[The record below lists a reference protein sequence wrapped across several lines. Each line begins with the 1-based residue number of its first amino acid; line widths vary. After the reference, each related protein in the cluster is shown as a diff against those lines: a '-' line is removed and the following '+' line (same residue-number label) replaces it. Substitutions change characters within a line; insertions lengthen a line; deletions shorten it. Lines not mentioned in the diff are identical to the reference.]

1 MKQIFIL
8 GSLGGFM
15 SVDRIL
21 IVEDEKLFAQLLSD
35 ALSDQENV
43 EVSMAS
49 NGKIA
54 LQMLED
60 TEFNLVLTD
69 IHMPEMNGREFLKN
83 LRGLNNHVGII
94 VLTAFPQADYIKQFN
109 DLEIVEFLSKDECD
123 LIGLQT
129 LVSSYLHKQKVEFLS
144 EGFNGLEGDEEF

>member
-54 LQMLED
+54 LQMFED

-144 EGFNGLEGDEEF
+144 EGLYGLEGDEEF

>member
-1 MKQIFIL
+1 
-8 GSLGGFM
+8 M

>member
-1 MKQIFIL
+1 
-8 GSLGGFM
+8 M

-60 TEFNLVLTD
+60 TEYNLVLTD

-83 LRGLNNHVGII
+83 LRGLNNDVGII

-123 LIGLQT
+123 LIALQT

-144 EGFNGLEGDEEF
+144 EDFRDLEVDSDF

>member
-1 MKQIFIL
+1 
-8 GSLGGFM
+8 M

-43 EVSMAS
+43 EVNMAS

-60 TEFNLVLTD
+60 TEYNLVLTD

-83 LRGLNNHVGII
+83 LRGLNNDVGII

-123 LIGLQT
+123 LIALQT

-144 EGFNGLEGDEEF
+144 EDFRDLEVDSDF

>member
-1 MKQIFIL
+1 
-8 GSLGGFM
+8 M

-43 EVSMAS
+43 EVSIAS

-54 LQMLED
+54 LEMIDE

-69 IHMPEMNGREFLKN
+69 IHMPEMNGREFLKH
-83 LRGLNNHVGII
+83 LRSISNNIGIV
-94 VLTAFPQADYIKQFN
+94 VLTAFPQADYIKEFN

-123 LIGLQT
+123 LIALQT
-129 LVSSYLHKQKVEFLS
+129 LVSSYLHRQKVEFLS
-144 EGFNGLEGDEEF
+144 EDFEDLVVDEDF

>member
-1 MKQIFIL
+1 
-8 GSLGGFM
+8 M

-83 LRGLNNHVGII
+83 LRSLNNDVGII

-123 LIGLQT
+123 LIALQT
-129 LVSSYLHKQKVEFLS
+129 LVDSYLHKQKVEFLS
-144 EGFNGLEGDEEF
+144 EGFNDLGGDEEF

>member
-1 MKQIFIL
+1 M
-8 GSLGGFM
+8 
-15 SVDRIL
+15 
-21 IVEDEKLFAQLLSD
+21 FAQLLSD

-43 EVSMAS
+43 EVSIAS

-54 LQMLED
+54 LEMIEE

-69 IHMPEMNGREFLKN
+69 IHMPEMNGREFMKQ
-83 LRGLNNHVGII
+83 LRGLSNNVGIV
-94 VLTAFPQADYIKQFN
+94 VLTAFPQADYIKEFN

-123 LIGLQT
+123 LTALQT

-144 EGFNGLEGDEEF
+144 EDFHDLGGGEDY

>member
-1 MKQIFIL
+1 
-8 GSLGGFM
+8 M

-83 LRGLNNHVGII
+83 LRSLNNDVGII

-123 LIGLQT
+123 LIALQT
-129 LVSSYLHKQKVEFLS
+129 LVSTYLHKQKVEFLS
-144 EGFNGLEGDEEF
+144 EGFNDLGGDEEF

>member
-1 MKQIFIL
+1 
-8 GSLGGFM
+8 M

-43 EVSMAS
+43 EVNMAS

-60 TEFNLVLTD
+60 TEYNLVLTD

-83 LRGLNNHVGII
+83 LRGLNNDVGII
-94 VLTAFPQADYIKQFN
+94 VLTAFPQADYIKQFT

-123 LIGLQT
+123 LIALQT

-144 EGFNGLEGDEEF
+144 EDFRDLEVDSDF